1 MPPHYYGIFENNDRT
16 KQWSDAHYYSIYIT
30 NDAYKLGVNYLVYA
44 MSH

>member
-1 MPPHYYGIFENNDRT
+1 MMAIVNYEAGRLSRFWE
-16 KQWSDAHYYSIYIT
+16 WSDTDYYPIDIT